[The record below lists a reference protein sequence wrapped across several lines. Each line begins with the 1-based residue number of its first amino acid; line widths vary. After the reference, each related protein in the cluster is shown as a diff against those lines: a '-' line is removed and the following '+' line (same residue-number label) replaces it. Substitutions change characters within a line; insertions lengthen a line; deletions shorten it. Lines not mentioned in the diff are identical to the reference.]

1 MKLYQW
7 IQKLL
12 LMFLLLGISFAV
24 SLFMETK
31 LNMEV
36 LIPAFFTLTVFL
48 IALVTDGYIFGVI
61 ASLLCVL
68 MLNFAFTFPYFEF
81 NFSIPENI
89 VSALIL
95 LIITLTTSA
104 LTTKVRMQDKIKA
117 ETEKEKM
124 RANLLRAVSHDLRT
138 PLTTIV
144 GASST
149 IVENYDD
156 LSQKQLISLA
166 SGIQED
172 AQWLVT
178 MVENLLTI
186 TRMDND
192 NVTIKKQSV
201 VLEELIDLVLVK
213 MKKRYPNQKINV
225 EIPDEFVSI
234 KMDVVL
240 IEQVLFNLL
249 ENAILHA
256 KGLTELKLVV
266 HITDTK
272 VIFEVIDNGQGMSKE
287 QLKNAFKGNFISNN
301 GPADSH
307 KKNMGIGLS
316 VCAAI
321 IKAHDGQISVQEGKE
336 GGCCFKF
343 VLDREVMQD
352 EEPIEDFID

>member
-7 IQKLL
+7 TKKMLLMLL
-12 LMFLLLGISFAV
+12 LLSISFAI
-24 SLFMETK
+24 SLFMESS
-31 LNMEV
+31 LGMDI

-48 IALVTDGYIFGVI
+48 ISLLTEGYIYGVI

-81 NFSIPENI
+81 NFTIPENI

-95 LIITLTTSA
+95 LIITITTSA

-149 IVENYDD
+149 IVDHYDELNKD
-156 LSQKQLISLA
+156 QKISLA
-166 SGIQED
+166 FGIQED

-186 TRMDND
+186 TRIDNK
-192 NVTIKKQSV
+192 NVVITKQSV
-201 VLEELIDLVLVK
+201 VLEELVDLVLVK
-213 MKKRYPNQKINV
+213 MKKRYPNQKIEV
-225 EIPDEFVSI
+225 DIPEEFISI
-234 KMDVVL
+234 AMDVVL
-240 IEQVLFNLL
+240 IEQVLYNLL

-256 KGLTELKLVV
+256 KGMTKLLLCVTCRDRKVV
-266 HITDTK
+266 
-272 VIFEVIDNGQGMSKE
+272 FEVIDDGKGMTRE
-287 QLKNAFKGNFISNN
+287 QLKTAFKGHLKTSTL
-301 GPADSH
+301 PVDSH

-321 IKAHDGQISVQEGKE
+321 IKAHDGEISVENGKN
-336 GGCCFKF
+336 GGCCFRF
-343 VLDREVMQD
+343 ILDREDEQD
-352 EEPIEDFID
+352 EISGEDSND

>member
-7 IQKLL
+7 MKKMILMLL
-12 LMFLLLGISFAV
+12 LLSISFAI
-24 SLFMETK
+24 SLFMESS
-31 LNMEV
+31 LGMEI
-36 LIPAFFTLTVFL
+36 LIPAFFTLTIFL
-48 IALVTDGYIFGVI
+48 VSLLLEGYFYGIF

-95 LIITLTTSA
+95 LIITITTSA
-104 LTTKVRMQDKIKA
+104 LTTKVRMQSKIEA
-117 ETEKEKM
+117 ETQKEKM
-124 RANLLRAVSHDLRT
+124 RADLLRAVSHDLRT

-144 GASST
+144 GSSST
-149 IVENYDD
+149 IVDNYNGLNKDQL
-156 LSQKQLISLA
+156 LSLVA
-166 SGIQED
+166 GIQED

-186 TRMDND
+186 TRMDNE
-192 NVTIKKQSV
+192 NVKITKQSF

-213 MKKRYPNQKINV
+213 MKKRYPNQKIEV
-225 EIPDEFVSI
+225 ILPEEFIIIP
-234 KMDVVL
+234 MDVML
-240 IEQVLFNLL
+240 IEQVLYNLL

-256 KGLTELKLVV
+256 KGMTHLMLRVSCSGDKVLFEIIDDGIGLTK
-266 HITDTK
+266 D
-272 VIFEVIDNGQGMSKE
+272 
-287 QLKNAFKGNFISNN
+287 QLKNAFKGSFETSRL
-301 GPADSH
+301 PVDSH

-321 IKAHDGQISVQEGKE
+321 IKAHNGQISVENNKE

-343 VLDREVMQD
+343 ILDREDEQD
-352 EEPIEDFID
+352 EVSIEDSND